1 VICASTPEP
10 FVAVGQAY
18 RNFEQTTDE
27 EVRDLLH
34 AAGPAGAARDE
45 PPTAG
50 PTGVGPGIGGGTP
63 ARGPRLLP
71 LTPATSMALPGRHR
85 PPGRRPSATVAPV
98 SA

>member
-1 VICASTPEP
+1 MICASTPEP

-50 PTGVGPGIGGGTP
+50 PTGVGPGTGVRTAGTGTTTAPANTGHLDGTP
-63 ARGPRLLP
+63 EEATGRVDAQAPR
-71 LTPATSMALPGRHR
+71 SR
-85 PPGRRPSATVAPV
+85 P
-98 SA
+98 